1 MRSTAEAISSRP
13 RWTLT
18 SSRTRAMQHV
28 ATTALRKVRV
38 RCPSRRSSDPK
49 ARREVIVAADRVFAT
64 IRLCAQQELTLA
76 LRSRWVQL
84 FAIVFGGLALA
95 IATSGYVLSGGSGM
109 QDFAR
114 TAASL
119 LQVVL
124 LIVPLAT
131 LVMGVLALT
140 PERGGAEL
148 LFAQPVRR
156 EAVMAGMLL
165 GLFEALTAAQ
175 AIGFGAAGVIIF
187 LQVGNEGLAGFLLVG
202 GSSVLLTA
210 VFLALAAVISVGQI
224 GRKRVRALSWALVT
238 WCGLAI
244 VFDIGVLGL
253 STLLRSGYAS
263 RLLVVSAL
271 INPIDAVR
279 TGTLL
284 GLEGSAAFGPAS
296 LALLRLTGG
305 VHGAAA
311 LIALSLTLWIAVPA
325 ALSMRRVGRI
335 DIT

>member
-1 MRSTAEAISSRP
+1 M
-13 RWTLT
+13 
-18 SSRTRAMQHV
+18 
-28 ATTALRKVRV
+28 
-38 RCPSRRSSDPK
+38 
-49 ARREVIVAADRVFAT
+49 AADRVLST
-64 IRLCAQQELTLA
+64 IRLCAEQELTLA
-76 LRSRWVQL
+76 LRSRWIQL

-109 QDFAR
+109 QDFGR

-119 LQVVL
+119 LQLVL

-131 LVMGVLALT
+131 LVMGVLAMT

-156 EAVMAGMLL
+156 EAVLGGMLL

-187 LQVGNEGLAGFLLVG
+187 LQVGNEGVAGFLLVG
-202 GSSVLLTA
+202 ASSVVLTA
-210 VFLALAAVISVGQI
+210 VFLALSAVISVGQI
-224 GRKRVRALSWALVT
+224 GRKRIRALSWALVT
-238 WCGLAI
+238 WCVLALA
-244 VFDIGVLGL
+244 FDIGVLGL
-253 STLLRSGYAS
+253 ATLLRSGHAS

-279 TGTLL
+279 TGTLF
-284 GLEGSAAFGPAS
+284 GLEGTAAFGPAS

-305 VHGAAA
+305 PQGAAV
-311 LIALSLTLWIAVPA
+311 LIGLSLTLWIAVPA
-325 ALSMRRVGRI
+325 AFAMRRLARL
-335 DIT
+335 DIA